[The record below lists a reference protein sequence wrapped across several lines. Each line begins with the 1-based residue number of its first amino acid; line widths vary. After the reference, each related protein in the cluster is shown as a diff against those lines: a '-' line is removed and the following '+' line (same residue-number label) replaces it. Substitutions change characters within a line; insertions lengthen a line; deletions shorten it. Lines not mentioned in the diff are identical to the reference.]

1 MSTETKA
8 LKTGFPAMCF
18 RSSLTLQMMG
28 IEGSNGN
35 MKPLFAITNNSN
47 GEQTY
52 VQSQPQ
58 TMNLS
63 NQPQIQTQPLQ
74 PSLPRPANT
83 PTPSSQI
90 ALTTSTKTT
99 AANNGIAVQLSQALP
114 HGFII
119 QPAGTIVKCM
129 TKTTK

>member
-1 MSTETKA
+1 MSI
-8 LKTGFPAMCF
+8 L
-18 RSSLTLQMMG
+18 SLQMMG

-35 MKPLFAITNNSN
+35 IKPLFAITNNSN

-52 VQSQPQ
+52 VQSQPH
-58 TMNLS
+58 TVNIS
-63 NQPQIQTQPLQ
+63 NQPQVQTQPLQ

-90 ALTTSTKTT
+90 AQTTATKTT

-119 QPAGTIVKCM
+119 QPAGTCTLIEPPHFRK
-129 TKTTK
+129 